1 MDRDLQ
7 YHAQMI
13 SREKQ
18 AKAVKRMISVQRGR
32 EIGARRRRA
41 PWPGRSFWDAS
52 VSLRCAVAG
61 CVTEAGLFQHIS
73 DI

>member
-32 EIGARRRRA
+32 EIGARPGARLGRA
-41 PWPGRSFWDAS
+41 AHFGTHLSRFDVPSRDA
-52 VSLRCAVAG
+52 
-61 CVTEAGLFQHIS
+61 
-73 DI
+73 

>member
-7 YHAQMI
+7 YHAWMI

-18 AKAVKRMISVQRGR
+18 AKAVKRMMVVQDVRK
-32 EIGARRRRA
+32 IGARPGRA
-41 PWPGRSFWDAS
+41 ASPGRSFWDAS
-52 VSLRCAVAG
+52 VPLRCAVAG
-61 CVTEAGLFQHIS
+61 CVTAAGFFQHIS